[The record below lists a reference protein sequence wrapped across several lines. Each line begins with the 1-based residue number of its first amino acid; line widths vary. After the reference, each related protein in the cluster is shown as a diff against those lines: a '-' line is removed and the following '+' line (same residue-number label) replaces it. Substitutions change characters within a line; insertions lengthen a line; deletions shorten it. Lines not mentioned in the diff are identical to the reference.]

1 MVYLEINWADFKY
14 MLDVLSIDR
23 AQARWEF
30 HEGEMIFLGHEAEN
44 LLVQAEEQAAT
55 LLERFGEEPNP
66 NIHYSRLQ
74 RTLSG
79 FYLDRLEN
87 LRFGLDFNAELRF
100 REHIVSEETYPS
112 LYRYLVAIPGD
123 KGFGLDREDHQF
135 GYHIHY
141 VQMNGKRVQRSNAI
155 FVFNPAEPPVP
166 KPVLYWE
173 PHHEGAQVHINPGVF
188 GVRRRMAIYDTCT
201 PFLNQIPKTEFK
213 TPSKKKAQRFHP

>member
-1 MVYLEINWADFKY
+1 M
-14 MLDVLSIDR
+14 
-23 AQARWEF
+23 
-30 HEGEMIFLGHEAEN
+30 
-44 LLVQAEEQAAT
+44 
-55 LLERFGEEPNP
+55 
-66 NIHYSRLQ
+66 
-74 RTLSG
+74 
-79 FYLDRLEN
+79 
-87 LRFGLDFNAELRF
+87 
-100 REHIVSEETYPS
+100 
-112 LYRYLVAIPGD
+112 
-123 KGFGLDREDHQF
+123 DREDHQF